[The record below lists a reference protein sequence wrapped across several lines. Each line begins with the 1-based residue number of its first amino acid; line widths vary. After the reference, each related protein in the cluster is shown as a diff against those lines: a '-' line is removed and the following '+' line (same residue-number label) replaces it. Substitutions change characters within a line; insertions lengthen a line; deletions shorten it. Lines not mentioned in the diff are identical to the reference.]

1 LAVVPALVRFADGS
15 QIDGGSSELRMVLHQ
30 VQSAIEELVGG
41 GLLLIPGEDFLALWE
56 E

>member
-1 LAVVPALVRFADGS
+1 LYVEKGLGRLQFAVVVAHLALVLA
-15 QIDGGSSELRMVLHQ
+15 Q